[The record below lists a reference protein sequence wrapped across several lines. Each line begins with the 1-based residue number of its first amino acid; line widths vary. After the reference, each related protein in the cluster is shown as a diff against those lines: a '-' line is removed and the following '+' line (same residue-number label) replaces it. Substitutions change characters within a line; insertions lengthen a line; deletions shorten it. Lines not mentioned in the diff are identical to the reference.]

1 MPAPKPVVS
10 ALIVSYNVK
19 GLLLKCL
26 EAFYAHADVPVEAVV
41 VDNASTDGS
50 PAAVASEFPQAT
62 VLAQQRNLGFGRAN
76 NVGLERCQGRFV
88 LLLNPDVTVNPQAI
102 GRMADFLITRQ
113 DAAVVGP
120 RLLYPDGRNDP
131 DARRSF
137 PVPRTLFY
145 RTVGLSRLFPK
156 SRVFGRHNMGHM
168 PDTEVHEMDAGSAAC
183 MMVRMAALDRV
194 GFFDPRY
201 FMFGEDL
208 DLCYRL
214 KLGGWKVFYLPSA
227 SAIHHK
233 GAAVRQAESRML
245 YERHRAM
252 WSYHMKHHAD
262 EIPAFANG
270 LVWAQIWGRWA
281 AAAARQAVSQRR
293 PPASS

>member
-145 RTVGLSRLFPK
+145 RTVGLSKLFPQ
-156 SRVFGRHNMGHM
+156 SGVFGRHNMGHLSE
-168 PDTEVHEMDAGSAAC
+168 TEVHEMDAGSAAC

-214 KLGGWKVFYLPSA
+214 KLGGWKIFYLP
-227 SAIHHK
+227 
-233 GAAVRQAESRML
+233 AATATHRVKPPAPDRRRQIA

-252 WSYHMKHHAD
+252 WTYHFKHHSED
-262 EIPAFANG
+262 VSAFGNG
-270 LVWAQIWGRWA
+270 LVWAQIWGRYVA
-281 AAAARQAVSQRR
+281 HRV
-293 PPASS
+293 

>member
-1 MPAPKPVVS
+1 MPAPKPLVS

-19 GLLLKCL
+19 GLLLKSL

-50 PAAVASEFPQAT
+50 PAAVATEFPQAT
-62 VLAQQRNLGFGRAN
+62 VIAQPRNLGLGRAS

-88 LLLNPDVTVNPQAI
+88 LLLNPDVTVNPQAV
-102 GRMADFLITRQ
+102 GRMADFLMSRP
-113 DAAVVGP
+113 DAAAVGP
-120 RLLYPDGRNDP
+120 RLMFPDGRLDP
-131 DARRSF
+131 DARRAF
-137 PVPRTLFY
+137 PVPSSWFY

-156 SRVFGRHNMGHM
+156 SRVFGRHNMGHV
-168 PDTEVHEMDAGSAAC
+168 PDTDVHEMDAGTSAC
-183 MMVRMAALDRV
+183 LMLRMTALDRV

-201 FMFGEDL
+201 FMFGEDI

-214 KLGGWKVFYLPSA
+214 KLGGWKIFYLPTA

-233 GAAVRQAESRML
+233 GAAIKQQQSRML

-252 WSYHMKHHAD
+252 WAYHMKHHAD
-262 EIPAFANG
+262 DVSAFGNG

-281 AAAARQAVSQRR
+281 AAAMRDRVTSTRR
-293 PPASS
+293 AAS

>member
-227 SAIHHK
+227 TAIHHK
-233 GAAVRQAESRML
+233 GAATRQAQSKML